1 MSYFLPVNTQ
11 NCLNYFCQFGVL
23 SRDLLRL
30 TMLDTSLMLRVKF
43 PVVYRI
49 HPQSDKFAMG
59 GEVTQDVLTTLR
71 QIVK

>member
-1 MSYFLPVNTQ
+1 MSYFLPVNIQ

-30 TMLDTSLMLRVKF
+30 SMFDTSLMLRLKF

-49 HPQSDKFAMG
+49 HPESDKFAMG
-59 GEVTQDVLTTLR
+59 GENKLTQNVLTTL
-71 QIVK
+71 IN